1 MTIRDIISNVFK
13 KEEKHAVRA
22 LPEHRYSKKVRIWTI
37 VGTSAMALIGVL
49 CITVSAVGMHWLSRI
64 NFETPDEDYDPNAAV
79 TPNDDSGLNYT
90 DPFDE
95 DLHVP
100 DALADIALR
109 GNQDGVR
116 NIMLLGIDSNNFS
129 GRSDTMMILSIN
141 DNDKTIKLVSL
152 QRDTWVSIPGRDRNG
167 DGADDIE
174 KLTHAYAY
182 GKFSLL
188 RKTVAQNFRIDIDD
202 YLGVNFKVLP
212 VVIDVLGGIDMKL
225 TAKEMALIPAPGCT
239 VSYYDHDPSFVPLTG
254 EPGTYHLSGF
264 QALEYARI
272 RKIDSDFQRAERQR
286 KVINQLIKKAGT
298 MSYTQ
303 LINAVYSALPYL
315 DTNMSSDEFLGFA
328 ANAVK
333 YTSYTIDMN
342 YSIPSSGTYKGTYIN
357 GGSGLQLL
365 DPRQT
370 VTDLHKHLYGY

>member
-1 MTIRDIISNVFK
+1 MNLRDIFMK
-13 KEEKHAVRA
+13 KEPRAVRA
-22 LPEHRYSKKVRIWTI
+22 IPEYRYSKKVRIWTI

-49 CITVSAVGMHWLSRI
+49 CVTISAIGMHWLNRI
-64 NFETPDEDYDPNAAV
+64 NFETPDEDYDPNAVV
-79 TPNDDSGLNYT
+79 TPEDDSGLHYT
-90 DPFDE
+90 DPFDDE
-95 DLHVP
+95 LHTP

-116 NIMLLGIDSNNFS
+116 NIMLLGVDSNNFT
-129 GRSDTMMILSIN
+129 GRSDSMMILSIN
-141 DNDKTIKLVSL
+141 SKDKTIKLVSL

-167 DGADDIE
+167 DGADDID

-182 GKFSLL
+182 GKFGLL
-188 RKTVAQNFRIDIDD
+188 RKTVAQNFRIDVDN

-225 TAKEMALIPAPGCT
+225 TAKEMALIPAADCK
-239 VSYYDHDPSFVPLTG
+239 VSYYDHSPKFVPLTG
-254 EPGTYHLSGF
+254 EPGTYHLNGF

-303 LINAVYSALPYL
+303 LINAVYSALPYI
-315 DTNMSSDEFLGFA
+315 DTNMSADEFLTFA

-333 YTSYTIDMN
+333 YTSYSINMN

-357 GGSGLQLL
+357 GSSGLQLL
-365 DPRQT
+365 DHRQT
-370 VTDLHKHLYGY
+370 VIDLHKHLYGY